1 MYFAMSND
9 LWLPKH
15 ARATISYHCHY
26 YHLIFDA
33 FQAAFREDP
42 PIPRPQADGRN
53 GLHDP
58 LENAGE
64 SGTSCHHNVQPYATH
79 NSDIRG
85 QFFDLPLF
93 FFQVQLRE
101 VLDLQLFLPAR
112 TVTATPAE
120 APRDR
125 LKMFEVIIELDSDS
139 SSWRGLFHIFFISC
153 CSAVWLSQCDFSPTR
168 WHTMAI
174 MSQQQ
179 QKQWGNSTCM

>member
-1 MYFAMSND
+1 MVSPLSVTSTRHIAIQAVCWPRYAKIIKANELHNRWVLFWYILMYFAMSND

-93 FFQVQLRE
+93 FSGAAARSLG
-101 VLDLQLFLPAR
+101 LATLPAS
-112 TVTATPAE
+112 ANC
-120 APRDR
+120 
-125 LKMFEVIIELDSDS
+125 DSDTS
-139 SSWRGLFHIFFISC
+139 RG
-153 CSAVWLSQCDFSPTR
+153 A
-168 WHTMAI
+168 
-174 MSQQQ
+174 
-179 QKQWGNSTCM
+179 KG